1 MKRKKLPTEFKAKV
15 AVEAIKGHLTAN
27 EIASEYEVHVTQV
40 NSWKKTTAG
49 QCERII
55 RSGYS
60 KNSRQ
65 SMNTKAVS
73 SMKK

>member
-40 NSWKKTTAG
+40 NSWKK
-49 QCERII
+49 
-55 RSGYS
+55 
-60 KNSRQ
+60 
-65 SMNTKAVS
+65 
-73 SMKK
+73 

>member
-1 MKRKKLPTEFKAKV
+1 MKRKKFSREFKAKV

-27 EIASEYEVHVTQV
+27 EIASEYEVHVSQANYLV
-40 NSWKKTTAG
+40 GVQKS
-49 QCERII
+49 
-55 RSGYS
+55 
-60 KNSRQ
+60 SRL